1 MRYDSLN
8 DKETYPV
15 ERVVDEFRQR
25 HGFTGGHADLNPAA
39 VRAFRKIVYGYFN
52 RFGRH
57 FPWRETTDP
66 YHILIAEVML
76 QQTQTDRVVE
86 KYGEFI
92 RAFPTI
98 RALSRAPLREVLRVW
113 QGLGY
118 NRRGLQLHR
127 LAQDV
132 AADGGKIPDTTEGLI
147 ALPGIGRATAASIS
161 AFAFNKP
168 VVFVETNIRAVF
180 IQFFFPGRE
189 AVTDDLL
196 LPLVEKTLDTR
207 RARRWYSALMD
218 YGAMLKKRYPN
229 PGRRSAHHQRQSR
242 FEGSNRQL
250 RGMIVRALLEH
261 SRLSL
266 AGMSK
271 RINRPED
278 EIGDALDG
286 LVAEGLVQKR
296 GKSFS
301 L

>member
-1 MRYDSLN
+1 MNLLN
-8 DKETYPV
+8 DNRTYPV
-15 ERVVDEFRQR
+15 ERVIDEFRQR
-25 HGFTGGHADLNPAA
+25 YGITGEHSDLNPAA
-39 VRAFRKIVYGYFN
+39 VRAFRTIVYGYFK

-57 FPWRETTDP
+57 FPWRETEDP

-92 RAFPTI
+92 RTFPTI

-118 NRRGLQLHR
+118 NRRCLLLHR
-127 LAQDV
+127 LAQAV
-132 AADGGKIPDTTEGLI
+132 ASQGGRIPDTMEGLI

-168 VVFVETNIRAVF
+168 VVFIETNIRAVF

-189 AVTDDLL
+189 AITDDLL
-196 LPLVEKTLDTR
+196 LPLVEKTLDKR
-207 RARRWYSALMD
+207 HARRWYSALMD
-218 YGAMLKKRYPN
+218 YGAMLKRRFPN
-229 PGRRSAHHQRQSR
+229 PGRRSAHHQGQSR

-261 SRLSL
+261 ARLSI
-266 AGMSK
+266 AGMSR

-278 EIGDALDG
+278 EIGAALDG

-296 GKSFS
+296 GNFFS

>member
-1 MRYDSLN
+1 MISLN
-8 DKETYPV
+8 DKGAYPV
-15 ERVVDEFRQR
+15 ERVIDEFRQK
-25 HGFTGGHADLNPAA
+25 HGTTGGLVDLTPAA
-39 VRAFRKIVYGYFN
+39 VRGFRAIVYGYFK

-66 YHILIAEVML
+66 YHILIAEMML

-98 RALSRAPLREVLRVW
+98 RVLSRAPLRDVLRVW

-118 NRRGLQLHR
+118 NRRCLLLHR
-127 LAQDV
+127 LAQIV
-132 AADGGKIPDTTEGLI
+132 AAHGGIIPDNPEQLM

-161 AFAFNKP
+161 AFAFNRP
-168 VVFVETNIRAVF
+168 VVFVETNIRTVF
-180 IQFFFPGRE
+180 IQFFFPERD

-196 LPLVEKTLDTR
+196 LPLVEKTLDKR
-207 RARRWYSALMD
+207 HARRWYSALMD

-250 RGMIVRALLEH
+250 RGMIVRALLQH
-261 SRLSL
+261 SRLSIR
-266 AGMSK
+266 GMSK
-271 RINRPED
+271 QINVPED
-278 EIGDALDG
+278 EVRAALDG

-296 GKSFS
+296 GKTFS

>member
-1 MRYDSLN
+1 MISLDDN
-8 DKETYPV
+8 ATYPV

-25 HGFTGGHADLNPAA
+25 HGITGGHTDLNPVA
-39 VRAFRKIVYGYFN
+39 VRAFRTIVYGYFK

-57 FPWRETTDP
+57 FPWRETEDP
-66 YHILIAEVML
+66 YHILVAEVML

-86 KYGEFI
+86 KYKEFI

-98 RALSRAPLREVLRVW
+98 HLLSRAPLREVLRVW

-118 NRRGLQLHR
+118 NRRGLLLHR
-127 LAQDV
+127 LAQVV
-132 AADGGKIPDTTEGLI
+132 AADGGIIPDTTEGLI

-168 VVFVETNIRAVF
+168 VVFVETNIRTVF
-180 IQFFFPGRE
+180 IQFFFYNRE
-189 AVTDDLL
+189 AITDDDL
-196 LPLVEKTLDTR
+196 LPLVERTIDKKYP
-207 RARRWYSALMD
+207 RRWYSALMD
-218 YGAMLKKRYPN
+218 YGAMIKKRYPN

-250 RGMIVRALLEH
+250 RGMIVRTLLEH

-266 AGMSK
+266 EEISE
-271 RINRPED
+271 RINKPED
-278 EIGDALDG
+278 EIQAALDG
-286 LVAEGLVQKR
+286 LVSEGLVQKR
-296 GKSFS
+296 GKTFS

>member
-1 MRYDSLN
+1 MNLLN
-8 DKETYPV
+8 DNGTYAV
-15 ERVVDEFRQR
+15 ERVVGEFRKR
-25 HGFTGGHADLNPAA
+25 YGITGGYTDLKPAA
-39 VRAFRKIVYGYFN
+39 VRAFRTIVYGYFN

-57 FPWRETTDP
+57 FPWRETENP

-76 QQTQTDRVVE
+76 QQTQTNRVVE

-118 NRRGLQLHR
+118 NRRCLLLHR
-127 LAQDV
+127 LAQAV
-132 AADGGKIPDTTEGLI
+132 ASQSGKIPDTMEGLI
-147 ALPGIGRATAASIS
+147 ALPGIGGATAASIS

-168 VVFVETNIRAVF
+168 VVFVETNIRTVF
-180 IQFFFPGRE
+180 IQFFFPERD

-196 LPLVEKTLDTR
+196 LPLVERTLDKR
-207 RARRWYSALMD
+207 HARRWYSALMD
-218 YGAMLKKRYPN
+218 YGAMLKRRYPN

-250 RGMIVRALLEH
+250 RGMIVRTLLEH
-261 SRLSL
+261 SRLSI
-266 AGMSK
+266 AGMS
-271 RINRPED
+271 RYINRPED
-278 EIGDALDG
+278 EIRAALDD

-296 GKSFS
+296 GKFFS